1 MQKRMIALLSCSLM
15 AASVASAGGAGS
27 PPAIK
32 TTAACQSIADI
43 VASNPNFSTLLTA
56 LQAADLVET
65 LKSGEYTVFA
75 PTDAAFNKV
84 PSDTLAGVLND
95 TEALKSVLLYHVV
108 PGKVNAA
115 QVMSMG
121 SVTTVQGADLT
132 ISTSGSKVLV
142 NGVNVVQADVPA
154 CNGVI
159 HVIDGVLLPPVSA
172 SVPAPEPEPVAEAPV
187 EPAPVEP
194 APVEPA
200 PVEPAPEPVAEVPA
214 PVPAP
219 EPLVIPAV
227 PLSQPSGSVPD
238 TAPVAETPAPAQPA
252 PVEPA
257 PTADSSTSASN
268 TCDATTGTPNTIYD
282 LVVADDRFSTLR
294 SLLSDAGL
302 TETLMGGEYTVFAPT
317 DDAFAAVDPG
327 TLAAIASDPELLKQV
342 LLYHVAPGILSAE
355 QIATMTEI
363 PSAEGQNLNVVADGG
378 TVKVGNATVI
388 TPDVAACNGTIHI
401 IDAVLIPPDLTLPA
415 PTGEAGTT
423 DTAADTNTE
432 TPAPDTA
439 TADTTATDTTT
450 DTTTTEAPA
459 PDTTTGDSAATTDT
473 TTTDTTTTDTTTEAP
488 APDTAT
494 ADTTATTPDAT
505 PQAVPETPAPTTDSS
520 TEAGA
525 GTLATQGNDTT
536 NFNLTEV
543 VATDPRFTTLA
554 ELLTEAGLIDTLKS
568 GVYTVFAPTNDAFA
582 KLDPGTLAALKADPE
597 KLKQVLLYH
606 VVDGFDTAA
615 SASGEVASLDSASDT
630 LKVSGE
636 AGAYTVNDVS
646 ISQPDVET
654 ANGIIHVVDTVL
666 IPPSN

>member
-439 TADTTATDTTT
+439 TADTTAT
-450 DTTTTEAPA
+450 
-459 PDTTTGDSAATTDT
+459 
-473 TTTDTTTTDTTTEAP
+473 
-488 APDTAT
+488 
-494 ADTTATTPDAT
+494 TPDAT

-582 KLDPGTLAALKADPE
+582 KLDPDTLTALKADPE

-606 VVDGFDTAA
+606 VVDGFDTAATA